1 MVGPSARSGLL
12 SPVCSS
18 MNAITYA
25 TAQLLRVL
33 PRTAITRMM
42 GRLADFEWPD
52 RVGRTVVDLYCRA
65 YDVDLAECE
74 KVSGFTSFDEFF
86 TRELRVGAR
95 PLPDDPAVIV
105 SPADGRVGSCGPVGG
120 RGLLV
125 KGRPGLVDVVVGG
138 AEDARRHAGGEGCVV
153 YLSSRRYPRVHA
165 PVRGT
170 VSMVR

>member
-105 SPADGRVGSCGPVGG
+105 SPAAGRVDSIGPVDA
-120 RGLLV
+120 RAFHV
-125 KGRPGLVDVVVGG
+125 KGRPYQVDELLGE
-138 AEDARRHAGGEGCVV
+138 AEEARRYAGGQGCVV
-153 YLSSRRYPRVHA
+153 YLSPRDYHRV
-165 PVRGT
+165 
-170 VSMVR
+170 